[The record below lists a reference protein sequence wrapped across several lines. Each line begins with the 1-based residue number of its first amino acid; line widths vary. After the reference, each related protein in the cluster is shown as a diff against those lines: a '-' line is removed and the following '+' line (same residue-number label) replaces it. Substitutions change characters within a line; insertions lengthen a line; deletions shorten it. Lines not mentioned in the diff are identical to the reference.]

1 MLYFERKDLTMKKN
15 MNLKRVLSLLA
26 VISII
31 FSFMTATV
39 SAVTISDA
47 KNSVVAVIRQDGKSY
62 GTGFAIGEV
71 GKPIEYIVTNNH
83 VVSGDAGN
91 TTATVAF
98 DLASNEMMLANVYF
112 YDAEKDVAILKLPQ
126 ATDKRQAMV
135 LCPMANVDIDDS
147 FAALGYPGN
156 QATDW
161 PKYNVDDITI
171 TKGGIKKADR
181 INGLDVYMLDLSIT
195 HGNSG
200 GPLVNSQGEVV
211 GINTFGLNDDNYAI
225 AIDEL
230 LNVIDTDRIPVTL
243 HSNFNWLLI
252 VGGVV
257 LLAIIALVIIL
268 IIRKK
273 TNKDDDNYAET
284 NYTMPIENGA
294 NKTAPKKAPLS
305 NKASARVIAIGGT
318 LNGKRYSIVGTV
330 RIGRDSSKC
339 AIAFPVNTQGVS
351 GVHCEVAFDGSVCY
365 VKDLNSSYG
374 TFTIDGKKI
383 EPNVPQILKPGDKF
397 YLASP
402 ANTFEVRF

>member
-1 MLYFERKDLTMKKN
+1 MKKTRS
-15 MNLKRVLSLLA
+15 LKRLVSLFA
-26 VISII
+26 IVVMM
-31 FSFMTATV
+31 MTFATASV
-39 SAVTISDA
+39 SAKNASDA
-47 KNSVVAVIRQDGKSY
+47 KNSVVAVINQNGASY

-83 VVSGDAGN
+83 VVQGDAGN

-98 DLASNEMMLANVYF
+98 DLASNEMMLANIYF
-112 YDAEKDVAILKLPQ
+112 YDAEKDVAVLKLPQ

-135 LCPMANVDIDDS
+135 LCPMENVDPDDA

-161 PKYNVDDITI
+161 PKYNTDDITV

-181 INGLDVYMLDLSIT
+181 INGLDVYMLDLTIT

-200 GPLVNSQGEVV
+200 GPLVNSQGEVI

-230 LNVIDTDRIPVTL
+230 LKVIDTDRIPVTL
-243 HSNFNWLLI
+243 HGGINWFLI
-252 VGGVV
+252 AGGVLV
-257 LLAIIALVIIL
+257 LVIIALVIL
-268 IIRKK
+268 LVLRKK
-273 TNKDDDNYAET
+273 NKNDNYNGT
-284 NYTMPIENGA
+284 NYTMPVGNADNHNMPNRNVAAGNA
-294 NKTAPKKAPLS
+294 G
-305 NKASARVIAIGGT
+305 ARVIAIGGT
-318 LNGKRYSIVGTV
+318 LNGKRYSVTGSV
-330 RIGRDSSKC
+330 KVGRDGSKC

-351 GVHCEVAFDGSVCY
+351 GVHCEIAFDGAVCY

-374 TFTIDGKKI
+374 TFTIDGKKLV
-383 EPNVPQILKPGDKF
+383 PNVPQILQSGEKF

-402 ANTFEVRF
+402 ENTFEVRF